1 MLRRRIRIHLSR
13 FWKRKR
19 CNFKTD
25 KASYNATT
33 DAGVTITAELFFTAP
48 NQQDNVS
55 LSFGG
60 SQTVVVLDSNLT
72 ADPLGNV
79 ITKTIP
85 FSSLCNGLNKVTLK
99 ATSAQSGQLIS
110 ADIPV
115 TITNAQSCSQLSVK
129 NPFRSSAASVTE
141 RVASGKI
148 YSIDGRCLGE
158 ISSTADLRSMA
169 LPRGRLHCVPRVFDA
184 QDTCR

>member
-1 MLRRRIRIHLSR
+1 MIRTTATTATMGAAAKYASQTHTFHLSR

-79 ITKTIP
+79 ITKTVP

-99 ATSAQSGQLIS
+99 ATSAQSGQLIN

-115 TITNAQSCSQLSVK
+115 TIANAQSCTQLSVN

-141 RVASGKI
+141 RLASGR
-148 YSIDGRCLGE
+148 STR
-158 ISSTADLRSMA
+158 STAGVLGIED
-169 LPRGRLHCVPRVFDA
+169 PRY
-184 QDTCR
+184 TM